1 MGSEPQAWRGG
12 PFAAGPSQGKN
23 APTGGS
29 KPQARRGGLFLMVT
43 LAAALAGCSLA
54 PTYERPEAPVSA
66 NYPTGDAYAQPG
78 QAQGATAQAPVADI
92 GWRDFYSDPLL
103 QQLISMALTANR
115 DLRVAALNVEE
126 ARAQYRIQR
135 ADLLPSIGVAG
146 QGTVQRLPADLSNT
160 GSSTISRS
168 YQVGGAVSA
177 WELDLFGR
185 IRSLSDQALE
195 TYLALDETR
204 IATQLALISET
215 ATAYLLLR
223 ADQEL
228 LDLTKSTLASQEDSY
243 KLTKQSYDLGV
254 ATELD
259 LSQAEVSLRTAQRNL
274 SQYTRLVAQ
283 ARNALVL
290 LVGQPLPEGVI
301 AQLDQ
306 AKTLP
311 DNVVPRALP
320 AGLPSDLLVRR
331 PDIRAAEHQ
340 LKGANAYIGA
350 ARAAFFP
357 TISLTG
363 NAGTASS
370 SLGGLFDAGSG
381 AWSFMPSISAPIFA
395 GGSLQAGLDVAKV
408 RKNIEIATYERTIQT
423 AFREVSDAL
432 AGQGTLQTQIVA
444 QQQLVDSYQ
453 RAYDLS
459 RQRFDQGIDGYL
471 TVLDSQRSLY
481 SAQQVLVE
489 TRLARLSNLVTLYQV
504 LGGGWT
510 ETTVA
515 AATPED
521 ATVQGG
527 ATQQA
532 Q

>member
-1 MGSEPQAWRGG
+1 MMNSVMHRS
-12 PFAAGPSQGKN
+12 FLTPSRLKAKN
-23 APTGGS
+23 APSGGS
-29 KPQARRGGLFLMVT
+29 ELRARRGGLFLMTTLVT
-43 LAAALAGCSLA
+43 ALAGCSLA

-66 NYPTGDAYAQPG
+66 AYPTGEAYTQTG
-78 QAQGATAQAPVADI
+78 QSQGAAQGPVADI

-103 QQLISMALTANR
+103 QNLISMALTANR

-135 ADLLPSIGVAG
+135 ADLLPSVGVG
-146 QGTVQRLPADLSNT
+146 GDGSVQRLPADLSST
-160 GSSTISRS
+160 GSSNITRS
-168 YQVGGAVSA
+168 YQVGGTAS

-195 TYLALDETR
+195 TYLAQDETR
-204 IATQLALISET
+204 IATQLSLISET
-215 ATAYLLLR
+215 ATAYLTLR

-228 LDLTKSTLASQEDSY
+228 LSLTQSTLTSQQDSY
-243 KLTKQSYDLGV
+243 QLTKQSYDAGV

-259 LSQAEVSLRTAQRNL
+259 LSQAEVSLRTAQRDL
-274 SQYTRLVAQ
+274 STYTRLVAQ

-290 LVGQPLPEGVI
+290 LVGQPLPDDVV

-306 AKTLP
+306 AKILP
-311 DNVVPRALP
+311 DGVVPESLP
-320 AGLPSDLLVRR
+320 AGLPSDLLARR

-363 NAGTASS
+363 SAGTASS

-381 AWSFMPSISAPIFA
+381 AWSFAPSITMPIFA
-395 GGSLQAGLDVAKV
+395 GGSLWAGLDVAKV
-408 RKNIEIATYERTIQT
+408 RKNIQIATYEQTIQT
-423 AFREVSDAL
+423 AFREVADAL
-432 AGQGTLQTQIVA
+432 AGQGTYRTQIVA
-444 QQQLVDSYQ
+444 QQQLVAAYQ

-459 RQRFDQGIDGYL
+459 RQRFDQGVDDYL
-471 TVLDSQRSLY
+471 SVLDSQRSLFA
-481 SAQQVLVE
+481 AQQVLVE
-489 TRLARLSNLVTLYQV
+489 TRLSRLSNLVTLYQV

-510 ETTVA
+510 EKTA
-515 AATPED
+515 AAAQD
-521 ATVQGG
+521 ASAAAAAQGG
-527 ATQQA
+527 ATPA
-532 Q
+532 VE

>member
-1 MGSEPQAWRGG
+1 MI
-12 PFAAGPSQGKN
+12 PFPMNK
-23 APTGGS
+23 
-29 KPQARRGGLFLMVT
+29 LYVV
-43 LAAALAGCSLA
+43 ALSAVLTGCSLA
-54 PTYERPEAPVSA
+54 PTYERPEAPVSPA
-66 NYPTGDAYAQPG
+66 YPTGDAYTQSG
-78 QAQGATAQAPVADI
+78 QSQGAAAQAPVADI

-103 QQLISMALTANR
+103 QNLISMALTANR

-135 ADLLPSIGVAG
+135 ADLLPSVGVAG
-146 QGTVQRLPADLSNT
+146 EGSVQRLPADLSST
-160 GSSTISRS
+160 GSRSISRS

-195 TYLALDETR
+195 AYLALDETR
-204 IATQLALISET
+204 IATQLSLISET
-215 ATAYLLLR
+215 ATAYLTLR

-228 LDLTKSTLASQEDSY
+228 LSLTQSTLTSQQDSY
-243 KLTKQSYDLGV
+243 QLTKQSYDAGV

-259 LSQAEVSLRTAQRNL
+259 LSQAEVSLRTAQRDL
-274 SQYTRLVAQ
+274 STYTRLVAQ

-290 LVGQPLPEGVI
+290 LVGQPLPDDVV

-311 DNVVPRALP
+311 DGIVPESLP

-363 NAGTASS
+363 SAGTASA

-381 AWSFMPSISAPIFA
+381 AWSFAPSITMPIFA
-395 GGSLQAGLDVAKV
+395 GGSLWAGLDVAKV
-408 RKNIEIATYERTIQT
+408 RKNIQIATYEQAIQT
-423 AFREVSDAL
+423 AFREVADAL
-432 AGQGTLQTQIVA
+432 AGQGTYQTQIVA
-444 QQQLVDSYQ
+444 QQQLVAAYQ

-459 RQRFDQGIDGYL
+459 RQRFDQGVDDYL
-471 TVLDSQRSLY
+471 SVLDSQRSLY
-481 SAQQVLVE
+481 AAQQVLVE
-489 TRLARLSNLVTLYQV
+489 TRLSRLSNLVTLYQV

-510 ETTVA
+510 EKTVA
-515 AATPED
+515 AAQD
-521 ATVQGG
+521 ASAADAVQGG
-527 ATQQA
+527 ATPA
-532 Q
+532 VK